1 MTICTV
7 VMETLA
13 QILRTAA
20 WARTLTEK
28 QLQRVIAEVG
38 EHTFAA
44 GATVCQEGLVV
55 DSWTGVL
62 EGLVK
67 LHTVFPDG
75 RSVTFTGVP
84 TGGWFGEGSLLK
96 AEPRKYGATALRE
109 SRIARMP
116 KSTFEW
122 LLDNSIG
129 FNRFVLLQI
138 NERLGQFI
146 ALVGVGRLP
155 DPDARIARCLGA
167 LFNPI
172 LYPGAGLRL
181 AISQEE
187 IGFLSGVS
195 RQRANQA
202 LQKLE
207 REGLLMVEYGGIR
220 VLDLERLRTYGP

>member
-1 MTICTV
+1 MDDNCL
-7 VMETLA
+7 MRTLTE
-13 QILRTAA
+13 ILRTAP
-20 WARTLTEK
+20 WARGLTEK
-28 QLQRVIAEVG
+28 QLQRVIAEVN

-44 GATVCQEGLVV
+44 GAAVCQEGAIV

-96 AEPRKYGATALRE
+96 GESRKYGALALRE

-122 LLDNSIG
+122 LLDNSIE

-146 ALVGVGRLP
+146 ALVGFGRLL
-155 DPDARIARCLGA
+155 DTDARIARCLGA

-181 AISQEE
+181 SISQEE

-207 REGLLMVEYGGIR
+207 REGLLTVEYGGIR
-220 VLDLERLRTYGP
+220 VLDLERLLACGS

>member
-1 MTICTV
+1 MA
-7 VMETLA
+7 TLTE
-13 QILRTAA
+13 ILRTAP
-20 WARTLTEK
+20 WARALTEE
-28 QLQRVIAEVG
+28 QLQRVTAEVN
-38 EHTFAA
+38 EHTFAP
-44 GATVCQEGLVV
+44 GATVCQEGAVV

-96 AEPRKYGATALRE
+96 AERRKYGALALRE

-122 LLDNSIG
+122 LLDNSIE

-146 ALVGVGRLP
+146 ALVGFGRLL
-155 DPDARIARCLGA
+155 DTDARIARCLGA

-181 AISQEE
+181 SISQEE
-187 IGFLSGVS
+187 VGFLSGVS

-220 VLDLERLRTYGP
+220 VLDWERLLTYGS